1 MAYSLWIS
9 FVLASLLIIATPGPV
24 VTLLITTSI
33 DRGKNAAFLMLPGI
47 FLGDFAAMIM
57 SFAGVGALLL
67 TSPTFYTIMKLVGA
81 AYLVYIGT
89 LMWTRSYNFVPTRKK
104 FTTKNSQSAIKAFC
118 VTVLN
123 PKSLLFFA
131 AFMPQFVSKNDKFL
145 PQLIILGITYLGIGL
160 LNDITYTLL
169 ANKVARFLND
179 RFQKLINRIAAIN
192 LILTGIIILG
202 LQHS

>member
-1 MAYSLWIS
+1 MAYGLWIS

-33 DRGKNAAFLMLPGI
+33 NRGKNAAFFMIPGI

-81 AYLVYIGT
+81 AYLVYLGSH
-89 LMWTRSYNFVPTRKK
+89 MWARSGNLVPTKERL
-104 FTTKNSQSAIKAFC
+104 TSNESQSAIKAFC

-123 PKSLLFFA
+123 PKSLIFFA
-131 AFMPQFVSKNDKFL
+131 AFMPQFVSKNGDFL
-145 PQLIILGITYLGIGL
+145 PQLIILGTTYLGIGL

-169 ANKVARFLND
+169 ANKAARFLNTN
-179 RFQKLINRIAAIN
+179 FQKSVNRVAAIN
-192 LILTGIIILG
+192 LIVTGIIILG
-202 LQHS
+202 LQH